1 MEDIER
7 QLAAATLRA
16 VRREAEERHSR
27 LQTLAPTPRR
37 HQTLRPRTLSST
49 NSGRRSVVVQRDVT
63 TLTPLTREV
72 EPRSFAECAYCL
84 LYTSPSP
91 RDRTRSRMP
100 SSA

>member
-16 VRREAEERHSR
+16 VRRESEERHSR

-37 HQTLRPRTLSST
+37 HQTLRPRTLSSK

-63 TLTPLTREV
+63 ALTPLTREV
-72 EPRSFAECAYCL
+72 EPRSFAECAYE
-84 LYTSPSP
+84 PP
-91 RDRTRSRMP
+91 RRGANDEEQMAGAAR
-100 SSA
+100 